1 MTVTL
6 CYCTFFSPSG
16 KYVGKLCGSNEGRNN
31 PQSLFLESH
40 GVRARVLRGVWGRKV
55 AAMAICGYK
64 TLVMSIQ
71 VISVIYEITGL
82 KAPPRLRTSPTPEF
96 THGGPA
102 KGVELVSGKQG
113 PKENKVCPY
122 HLCLSLR
129 LNHLPAHVEKTRFT
143 WPEPRHSHHHHAC
156 FVDGLMVHP
165 QGPETCETESSSR
178 GLDAAEPAQC
188 GAGPVRVLR
197 FMAQTL
203 T

>member
-1 MTVTL
+1 M
-6 CYCTFFSPSG
+6 G
-16 KYVGKLCGSNEGRNN
+16 KEGG
-31 PQSLFLESH
+31 SH
-40 GVRARVLRGVWGRKV
+40 GHLWLQNSGHVHPSHICHLRDHWFEGTTQIKNLSDPRIYTRRPSQGCRAGQWQAGTKRK
-55 AAMAICGYK
+55 
-64 TLVMSIQ
+64 L
-71 VISVIYEITGL
+71 
-82 KAPPRLRTSPTPEF
+82 
-96 THGGPA
+96 
-102 KGVELVSGKQG
+102 
-113 PKENKVCPY
+113 KVCPY